1 MCVQCW
7 CRSDSTK
14 SSLRDSERAKKR
26 VVDNVWARN
35 CNYSIHFP
43 ISHEVCAPIG
53 HLNVMIENYWK
64 NCVTIIFHND
74 NFMNFNFFRL
84 MIFFA
89 TALCASFVQVF
100 FHVAIENALFTNYVI
115 FFVRLSNFSC
125 SISFVINFHTRWH
138 CLIWV

>member
-14 SSLRDSERAKKR
+14 SSLRESERAKKR

-64 NCVTIIFHND
+64 NCVTIIFRKD

-84 MIFFA
+84 MIFFCDC
-89 TALCASFVQVF
+89 TLRKFCAG
-100 FHVAIENALFTNYVI
+100 L
-115 FFVRLSNFSC
+115 FSC
-125 SISFVINFHTRWH
+125 SYWKCTFHKLRNFFRSTFQLFLLNFF
-138 CLIWV
+138 CD